1 MPMRRRVPAI
11 LVVDDDRATRH
22 VTRAVLAKAGYKVRV
37 APDGA
42 QALTR
47 LKAGAFDLMLLD
59 VWMPRMD
66 GLQVLAKLKGKKRTP
81 RVIVMTSDDT
91 PETLLGAIRQH
102 AFEYVRKPV
111 DPQAL
116 RTLVRDVLARGPV
129 PPIEII
135 SARPNWVEIVVPCT
149 REAASRLQEVM
160 SRLEAGLSE
169 EVRDAVAFAFRELL
183 LNAVEWGGK
192 LDPKRKVRI
201 AYLRAKR
208 MLIYRIADPG
218 RGFTMQGLDHAAIS
232 HPDDPI
238 KHMEIRESKKL
249 RPGGFGLLTVR
260 ASVDELIYN
269 ERQNEVVFVKY
280 LDGPDGGDQPRRAS

>member
-1 MPMRRRVPAI
+1 MPIRRRVPAI

-47 LKAGAFDLMLLD
+47 LRTGTFDLMLLD

-102 AFEYVRKPV
+102 AFQYVRKPV
-111 DPQAL
+111 EPQAL
-116 RTLVRDVLARGPV
+116 RELVRDVLARGPV

-135 SARPNWVEIVVPCT
+135 SARPNWVEMLVPCK

-160 SRLEAGLSE
+160 SHLGAGLSDV
-169 EVRDAVAFAFRELL
+169 VRDAV
-183 LNAVEWGGK
+183 
-192 LDPKRKVRI
+192 
-201 AYLRAKR
+201 
-208 MLIYRIADPG
+208 
-218 RGFTMQGLDHAAIS
+218 
-232 HPDDPI
+232 
-238 KHMEIRESKKL
+238 
-249 RPGGFGLLTVR
+249 
-260 ASVDELIYN
+260 
-269 ERQNEVVFVKY
+269 
-280 LDGPDGGDQPRRAS
+280 